1 MKLSICSALRFIYPH
16 RTMTCNV
23 IYENIYFSAL
33 RFISQHRSLSAK
45 SENWNCF
52 NHDGPEEAKQR
63 NFQLATALGLQV
75 SAHGSG
81 CPMYNFFIRNRFIRN
96 QYPNSRVLMFETLKK
111 LQFNSFKKIH
121 ISVQKWRKLCFC
133 KKPQRNW
140 ELEIIRNWVIIRAKF
155 LL

>member
-1 MKLSICSALRFIYPH
+1 
-16 RTMTCNV
+16 MTCNV

-63 NFQLATALGLQV
+63 HFQLATALGLQV

-81 CPMYNFFIRNRFIRN
+81 CPMYNFFYMK
-96 QYPNSRVLMFETLKK
+96 QV
-111 LQFNSFKKIH
+111 
-121 ISVQKWRKLCFC
+121 
-133 KKPQRNW
+133 
-140 ELEIIRNWVIIRAKF
+140 
-155 LL
+155 

>member
-1 MKLSICSALRFIYPH
+1 
-16 RTMTCNV
+16 MTCNV

-63 NFQLATALGLQV
+63 HFQLATALGLQV

-81 CPMYNFFIRNRFIRN
+81 CPMYNFFYTK
-96 QYPNSRVLMFETLKK
+96 QVK
-111 LQFNSFKKIH
+111 
-121 ISVQKWRKLCFC
+121 
-133 KKPQRNW
+133 KKPIFKFPSTHVPN
-140 ELEIIRNWVIIRAKF
+140 AKETAVQ
-155 LL
+155 